1 MIETTARWSSGFFLY
16 AALQFAVLTGVAMQ
30 LYPGYRFGGHFF
42 SDLGATRTWFGEPN
56 HLVVVLFGIA
66 VVTLGAGMIGFAAAW
81 RDYAFARRRAAG
93 VGRAS
98 QICGTL
104 SGLAF
109 IGVAFAPM
117 NVVLD
122 LHNAL
127 VVLAFGLL
135 LAFAAC
141 MTAVWWKNGAP
152 GAVIVAGVLYLVLLV
167 GFFAAAIWVVTT
179 EFRHLRV
186 LIVGQKI
193 AIYASIAYVVFLT
206 LTIRNR

>member
-1 MIETTARWSSGFFLY
+1 MLY
-16 AALQFAVLTGVAMQ
+16 AALQFVVLTAIAMQ
-30 LYPGYRFGGHFF
+30 LYPGYQFSAHFF
-42 SDLGATRTWFGEPN
+42 SDLGATRTWFGVAN
-56 HLVVVLFGIA
+56 HASAIVFAFA
-66 VVTLGAGMIGFAAAW
+66 VVIVGIGMIAFAAAW
-81 RDYAFARRRAAG
+81 RDYAFARGRSER

-117 NVVLD
+117 NLVLD

-127 VVLAFGLL
+127 VVVAFGLL

-152 GAVIVAGVLYLVLLV
+152 RGVVVAGLVYLAVLV
-167 GFFAAAIWVVTT
+167 GFFGAVMWVVATGLVA
-179 EFRHLRV
+179 HARV
-186 LIVGQKI
+186 IVVGQKI
-193 AIYASIAYVVFLT
+193 AIYASMAYVVFLT
-206 LTIRNR
+206 LTIRNVAIAR

>member
-1 MIETTARWSSGFFLY
+1 MLY
-16 AALQFAVLTGVAMQ
+16 AALQFAILTGVAMQ
-30 LYPGYRFGGHFF
+30 LYPGYRFREHFF

-56 HLVVVLFGIA
+56 HVVVVLFGIA
-66 VVTLGAGMIGFAAAW
+66 VVTLGAGMIVFAAAW
-81 RDYAFARRRAAG
+81 RDYAFARGRAAA

-117 NVVLD
+117 NLVLD

-141 MTAVWWKNGAP
+141 MTAVWWRNGAP
-152 GAVIVAGVLYLVLLV
+152 RAVLVAGMMYLAVLVC
-167 GFFAAAIWVVTT
+167 FFAVAIWVVATD
-179 EFRHLRV
+179 FFAHARL
-186 LIVGQKI
+186 LILGQKM

-206 LTIRNR
+206 MTIRNRPE